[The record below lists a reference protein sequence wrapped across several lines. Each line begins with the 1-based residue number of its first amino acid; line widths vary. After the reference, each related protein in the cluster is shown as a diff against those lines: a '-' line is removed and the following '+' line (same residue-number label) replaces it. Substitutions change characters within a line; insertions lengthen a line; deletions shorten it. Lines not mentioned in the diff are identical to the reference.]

1 MNLRKSAA
9 RRHPLRR
16 GLRASVLRSANYHR
30 GMQICALAWSAFTR
44 AACAG
49 LGAAWF
55 ITTGAAAA
63 QLVAPSAAPVVA
75 AAPASSPR
83 AAKSPFRQQR
93 ESSKAN
99 NFYASR
105 WGVEELKV
113 RSTSSGNLIRFS
125 YRVVNA
131 ELAAALNDKRNTPAM
146 VSQRARVVL
155 QVPVMDK
162 VGALRQSMPPETG
175 KDYWMVFSNK
185 GNFVKPG
192 DRVDVLIGAFH
203 ADGLM
208 VE

>member
-1 MNLRKSAA
+1 MKLNKSAA
-9 RRHPLRR
+9 RRHPPCR
-16 GLRASVLRSANYHR
+16 GARAPVSGPANYHR
-30 GMQICALAWSAFTR
+30 CMQIHTRTWSVFTR
-44 AACAG
+44 AACAVPV
-49 LGAAWF
+49 AAWL

-63 QLVAPSAAPVVA
+63 QPVAPSSAPVVA
-75 AAPASSPR
+75 AASASAPR
-83 AAKSPFRQQR
+83 AAKSPFHQQR

-105 WGVEELKV
+105 WGIEELKV

-131 ELAAALNDKRNTPAM
+131 GLATALNDKRNTPAM